1 MTRIETLTADV
12 ARRLEALDARAW
24 RRLAFAGGA
33 LALALRLLVIYLD
46 RGRGGADLRQYVY
59 FGDLVLHGHN
69 AYVLPAGAPIDPIHA
84 NNQPLELGLFAALL
98 AIHDGANSIRIGLAV
113 IDAAIVPLIALAW
126 TTRSRTWR
134 AGICFFLAFN
144 PFTVI
149 GWTAFAE
156 DKPLLLLFTA
166 LVILSVE
173 RDSWPTA
180 WAGATMLAALKWVSI
195 FFGLPLLIETAR
207 RVPRRTLLIIVGL
220 CALAFVATE
229 LPLFPDDLKAYS
241 RRDARIDLNPPIH
254 ASLTQLLSR
263 IGLYS
268 PVAVRPFIVIS
279 LLAIY
284 WLWWRRRLTL
294 PETVVLSMLAGE
306 VALPNQSTDR
316 VLQIAI
322 PLLFVIRLSV
332 ARWVVI
338 WVISVLSAI
347 VLYIQTRGSPRLT
360 NIFGVEGDLKHVIA
374 MNVLMVLLFVWF
386 VLDKRAERRR
396 GAAAGSAPPPRPA
409 GRPRWRPW
417 PTTTP

>member
-1 MTRIETLTADV
+1 MTRIETLNADV

-207 RVPRRTLLIIVGL
+207 RVPRRTLLIIVGV
-220 CALAFVATE
+220 CALAFIATE
-229 LPLFPDDLKAYS
+229 LPLLPDDLKAYS
-241 RRDARIDLNPPIH
+241 RRDSRIDLNPPIH
-254 ASLTQLLSR
+254 ASITQLLSR

-268 PVAVRPFIVIS
+268 PVIVRPFIVIS
-279 LLAIY
+279 LLVIY
-284 WLWWRRRLTL
+284 WLWWRKRLTL
-294 PETVVLSMLAGE
+294 PETVVLSLLAGE

-322 PLLFVIRLSV
+322 PLLFVIRLSL

-360 NIFGVEGDLKHVIA
+360 KIFGVEGDLKHVIA
-374 MNVLMVLLFVWF
+374 MNVLLVLLFVWF
-386 VLDKRAERRR
+386 VLDKHATRRR

>member
-1 MTRIETLTADV
+1 MLTAGV
-12 ARRLEALDARAW
+12 VRRLEALDARAW
-24 RRLAFAGGA
+24 RRLAFAVGA
-33 LALALRLLVIYLD
+33 LALLVRLLVIYLD

-69 AYVLPAGAPIDPIHA
+69 AYVLPPGAPVATIHA
-84 NNQPLELGLFAALL
+84 NNQPLELGIFAALL
-98 AIHDGANSIRIGLAV
+98 AIHDGANSIRIGLALV
-113 IDAAIVPLIALAW
+113 DAAIVPLIALAW
-126 TTRSRTWR
+126 TTRSRAWR

-144 PFTVI
+144 PFTLI

-156 DKPLLLLFTA
+156 DKGALLLLTA
-166 LVILSVE
+166 LVLLSVE
-173 RDSWPTA
+173 RERWGMA
-180 WAGATMLAALKWVSI
+180 WAGATVLAALKWVSI

-207 RVPRRTLLIIVGL
+207 RVPRRKLLIIVGV

-294 PETVVLSMLAGE
+294 PETIVLSVLAGE

-316 VLQIAI
+316 VLGVAI

-360 NIFGVEGDLKHVIA
+360 NLFGVEGDLRHVIA
-374 MNVLMVLLFVWF
+374 MNVLLVLLFVWF
-386 VLDKRAERRR
+386 VVDKRAERRR
-396 GAAAGSAPPPRPA
+396 SAAAPAGPARPA
-409 GRPRWRPW
+409 RRPRWRPW